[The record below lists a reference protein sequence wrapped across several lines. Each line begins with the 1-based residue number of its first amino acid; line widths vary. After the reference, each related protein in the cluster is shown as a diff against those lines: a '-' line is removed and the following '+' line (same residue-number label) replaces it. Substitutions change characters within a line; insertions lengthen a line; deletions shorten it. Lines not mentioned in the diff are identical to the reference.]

1 MLRTTAAQPNVTMK
15 VADVAPM
22 DCIGVVTE
30 MIVGEL
36 LQPFQFG
43 VMAAS
48 RAVGLAYI
56 WAPLCD

>member
-1 MLRTTAAQPNVTMK
+1 
-15 VADVAPM
+15 M

-43 VMAAS
+43 VMAAL